1 MLQSPWL
8 YQLNRKRPVHRLHEY
23 QQSDVIIIGAGISGV
38 VTAYHVLR
46 NTPYRVLLLD
56 AHRVGHG
63 ASGKNAGYMLADV
76 ERPLKELVDEMGED
90 VLKKGIVALDKSWD
104 ILEAMQKDLGLATP
118 IYPGQGHYGYVQWN
132 AFLMDLENF
141 YWKQAAGIP
150 FHVFKVRQDSPWIQ
164 DIPTR
169 YDGLWEAAS
178 HAEIVALLEHE
189 GEEFQA
195 VGFRRM
201 ACGNS
206 ALLSEEIVQALT
218 HRFAPRF
225 SLFEETHVTEVR
237 CSHTSVHVR
246 AGALG
251 LDGKWVVLCTN
262 GFEQFHITDAD
273 GASLDPKFHTLVTG
287 EVAYMRGYLQD
298 EASPA
303 GGFLF
308 VDSAHPS
315 EDPYLYV
322 SRRPFEFETKPK
334 TLVCIGGPEYIL
346 PEDTNYDPFHDIP
359 PTAEKDFERFLSSK
373 QQLVSKKDQQIF
385 RWHGL
390 MGYTPNRVRCIGFEP
405 CQPTLLYNLG
415 CNGLGLMP
423 SMYGG
428 WKIAQ
433 LLIKKDDGVRL
444 FDPQDRRCLL
454 PPRKK

>member
-8 YQLNRKRPVHRLHEY
+8 YQLKRTRPVHRLHEY
-23 QQSDVIIIGAGISGV
+23 QRSDVIIIGAGISGA

-46 NTPYRVLLLD
+46 DTPYSVMLID

-63 ASGKNAGYMLADV
+63 ASGKNAGYMLADI
-76 ERPLKELVDEMGED
+76 ERPLKELVDEVGED
-90 VLKKGIVALDKSWD
+90 ELKNGIKALDTSWD
-104 ILEAMQKDLGLATP
+104 ILDEMRGDLNLMTP
-118 IYPGQGHYGYVQWN
+118 LFPGQGHYGYVKWE

-141 YWKQAAGIP
+141 YWKREAGIS
-150 FHVFKVRQDSPWIQ
+150 FRLFKVRQDSAWIK

-169 YDGLWEAAS
+169 YEGLWEQAS
-178 HAEIVALLEHE
+178 PDEVMALLEHD

-206 ALLSEEIVQALT
+206 ALLSEEIVQALMT
-218 HRFAPRF
+218 SFGQRF
-225 SLFEETHVTEVR
+225 SIFEDTHVTEVQ

-246 AGALG
+246 AGSVG
-251 LDGKWVVLCTN
+251 VDGKWAVLCTN
-262 GFEQFHITDAD
+262 GFEQFHIKDAD
-273 GASLDPKFHTLVTG
+273 GASLEPKFHTLVTG
-287 EVAYMRGYLQD
+287 EVAYMEGFLQD
-298 EASPA
+298 IAKPS
-303 GGFLF
+303 GGFLY
-308 VDSAHPS
+308 VDSTKPS

-322 SRRPFEFETKPK
+322 SRRPFEFESKPK
-334 TLVCIGGPEYIL
+334 TLICLGGPEYIL
-346 PEDTNYDPFHDIP
+346 PEDTDYDPFHEFP
-359 PTAEKDFERFLSSK
+359 AHAEKDFQRFLQSK
-373 QQLVSKKDQQIF
+373 QRLVGKDDERIF

-405 CQPTLLYNLG
+405 CEPTLLYNLG

-433 LLIKKDDGVRL
+433 LLINKDDGVRL
-444 FDPQDRRCLL
+444 FDPKDRRCVL
-454 PPRKK
+454 PIKKA